1 MVKARYL
8 HGYMANGS
16 LAEVGGGCKSGG
28 RWRDRTGSP
37 GVADAERWWQ
47 AAADGAAQYRTWAGH
62 GDRIALPSMP
72 ASRAFPV
79 LVTLLLL
86 AGCAGGP
93 ETDGGDSTAPAAPS
107 SPGAG
112 EETGVAAAPPVAS
125 QPPADE
131 AAATCSAATLSGD
144 LPAQPELP
152 AAVAATREAIFAAAT
167 ACDFAALDDLAPPT
181 LRYSFGE
188 NVDAVAAWR
197 AAEARGEPVLRWMA
211 AVLAAEPAHEHG
223 LWVWPG
229 FFVRTVEEW
238 SAADRREAERLL
250 GEDFAALTGSGAY
263 LGYRVGVAEDGT
275 WTYFVAG
282 D

>member
-1 MVKARYL
+1 MARHSHRAARKPCWGFPAIAFVL
-8 HGYMANGS
+8 
-16 LAEVGGGCKSGG
+16 LIGGCG
-28 RWRDRTGSP
+28 TEP
-37 GVADAERWWQ
+37 
-47 AAADGAAQYRTWAGH
+47 
-62 GDRIALPSMP
+62 P
-72 ASRAFPV
+72 
-79 LVTLLLL
+79 
-86 AGCAGGP
+86 
-93 ETDGGDSTAPAAPS
+93 
-107 SPGAG
+107 
-112 EETGVAAAPPVAS
+112 AAAPPRPSDAPAS
-125 QPPADE
+125 ATPPAP
-131 AAATCSAATLSGD
+131 AAASEPRPAEARAICSAATLPGD

-152 AAVAATREAIFAAAT
+152 PAVAATRQAIFAAAT
-167 ACDFAALDDLAPPT
+167 ACDFTALDDLAPPT

-229 FFVRTVEEW
+229 FFLRPVAEW

-275 WTYFVAG
+275 WQYFVAG